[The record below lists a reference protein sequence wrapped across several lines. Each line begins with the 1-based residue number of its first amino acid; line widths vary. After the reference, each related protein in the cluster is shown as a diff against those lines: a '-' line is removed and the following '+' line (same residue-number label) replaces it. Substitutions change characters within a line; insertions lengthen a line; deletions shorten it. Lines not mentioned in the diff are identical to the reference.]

1 MIIETILAILVATA
15 PLIPQIVKRIDKWSY
30 RRQTIKQRQ
39 EYIEQNREYIE
50 QVNEMKAKYHPERP
64 DVELAMK
71 CKEYLSEVFPY
82 GVENKTRDMSQEE
95 LIEFFK
101 QLEKDAEQLMG
112 VSVETSF
119 YASEHPAI
127 STTCGFYHHETNTLH
142 INGAFIL
149 SGNPKLVEEQVY
161 TIFHELKHARQWAA
175 VEGRLNGT
183 YDFGYSDEQIKEWA
197 INFKHYIPSFVD
209 DEWYAKQPVENDA
222 FGFESILKGERC
234 FEIIS

>member
-101 QLEKDAEQLMG
+101 QLEKDAELEALDQQITALQADYDHYHAY
-112 VSVETSF
+112 VD
-119 YASEHPAI
+119 PA
-127 STTCGFYHHETNTLH
+127 FHLD
-142 INGAFIL
+142 L
-149 SGNPKLVEEQVY
+149 EQY
-161 TIFHELKHARQWAA
+161 YQGLK
-175 VEGRLNGT
+175 
-183 YDFGYSDEQIKEWA
+183 
-197 INFKHYIPSFVD
+197 
-209 DEWYAKQPVENDA
+209 
-222 FGFESILKGERC
+222 
-234 FEIIS
+234 